1 VTKPAAEALH
11 QKLPAIVIN
20 LGWDNEVRTAMA
32 PPPPPAAPAAP
43 AAPKPMDPE
52 APLYA
57 GLIQPIFERTC
68 TGCHG
73 ADKQKGKLAMH
84 NFEVLMKGGDSGE
97 AAVVA
102 GKSADSLILKRI
114 ALGADEDEH
123 MPPKDKEQPSEKE
136 IKILKW
142 WIDGGAKTDV
152 KIKDAGLPDDLK

>member
-1 VTKPAAEALH
+1 
-11 QKLPAIVIN
+11 
-20 LGWDNEVRTAMA
+20 
-32 PPPPPAAPAAP
+32 
-43 AAPKPMDPE
+43 
-52 APLYA
+52 
-57 GLIQPIFERTC
+57 LIQPIFERTC

-102 GKSADSLILKRI
+102 GKSADSLIVKRI
-114 ALGADEDEH
+114 ALPADEDEH